1 MAVSTRQRLTEAAN
15 KRFYRDGFRNVG
27 IDQILTDVGITK
39 TAFYKHFA
47 SKDDLVLEVLQQQ
60 DLWLRDTFL
69 KLVRQRGGDSPEGQ
83 LRALF
88 DVVEEL
94 IESDNYRGCF
104 FVNVA
109 MEFPLPHDPAHEA
122 AARNKAAVG
131 EIVRGLAERAG
142 AQHPAHV
149 AEELCLIME
158 GAYVTRHVTGNPGT
172 ADIARRVADRVIRD
186 ALPRAS

>member
-142 AQHPAHV
+142 AQHPDHV